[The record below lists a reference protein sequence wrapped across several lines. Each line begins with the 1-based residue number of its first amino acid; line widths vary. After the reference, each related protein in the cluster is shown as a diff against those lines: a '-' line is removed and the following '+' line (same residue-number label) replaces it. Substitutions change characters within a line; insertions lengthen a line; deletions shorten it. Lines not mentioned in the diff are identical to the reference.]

1 MTEFTELLNNIK
13 RADDAWTIDVSDDW
27 QQGRTIYGGLA
38 AALCL
43 EATLRAFPDLPP
55 LRSAQFAFIGPATG
69 ELRICPSVLRKGKS
83 TVFTGVD
90 LFGDADLA
98 TRATLCFGSVR
109 ESALAYDA
117 ITAPAAKAP
126 DQCPDFFR
134 NAPPGLRFLA
144 HIDGRA
150 AAGSLPFS
158 SAANP
163 DMTLWLRHRDPALK
177 PSLVSLLALADAPPP
192 AALAMADQPGGAIS
206 TMTWSIDMLT
216 DAAETEDGWWLVRTV
231 ADKVGGGYSSQSMT
245 VWNTAGDP
253 VMASR
258 QNVAMFMGGAFGKR
272 SAPSS

>member
-1 MTEFTELLNNIK
+1 MTEFTELMAGIE
-13 RADDAWTIDVSDDW
+13 RASNAWAIDVSDDW

-43 EATLRAFPDLPP
+43 EATLREFPDLPP

-69 ELRICPSVLRKGKS
+69 ELRISPSVLRKGKS

-90 LFGDADLA
+90 LFGDAELA
-98 TRATLCFGSVR
+98 TRAILCFGAAR

-117 ITAPAAKAP
+117 IAAPAAKAP
-126 DQCPDFFR
+126 DQCPDFFQ

-163 DMTLWLRHRDPALK
+163 DMTLWLRHRDPVLK
-177 PSLVSLLALADAPPP
+177 SSLVSLLALADAPPP
-192 AALAMADQPGGAIS
+192 AALAMADKPGGAIS

-216 DAAETEDGWWLVRTV
+216 DAPNTNDGWWLVRTS
-231 ADKVGGGYSSQSMT
+231 ADKVAGGYSSQSMT
-245 VWNTAGDP
+245 VWNAAGNP

>member
-1 MTEFTELLNNIK
+1 MTEFTELLSNIK
-13 RADDAWTIDVSDDW
+13 HANDAWTIDVSDDW

-43 EATLRAFPDLPP
+43 EATLREFPDLPP

-69 ELRICPSVLRKGKS
+69 ELRISPSVLRKGKS

-90 LFGDADLA
+90 LFGDAELA
-98 TRATLCFGSVR
+98 TRATLCFGAAR
-109 ESALAYDA
+109 DSALAHDA
-117 ITAPAAKAP
+117 ISAPAAKAP
-126 DQCPDFFR
+126 DQCPDFFQ

-163 DMTLWLRHRDPALK
+163 DTTLWLRHRDPVLK
-177 PSLVSLLALADAPPP
+177 SSLVSLLALADAPPP
-192 AALAMADQPGGAIS
+192 AALAMADKPGGAIS

-216 DAAETEDGWWLVRTV
+216 DAPDTNDGWWLVRTS
-231 ADKVGGGYSSQSMT
+231 ADKVAGGYSSQSMT
-245 VWNTAGDP
+245 VWNAAGNP